1 MCSDTNKTKTVSCII
16 LADAFPYRKG
26 TCQAA
31 ALLPTA
37 KACGDI
43 DWFGGHSASDT
54 PDPIPNSAVKR
65 RRADGTAS
73 QDVGE

>member
-1 MCSDTNKTKTVSCII
+1 MCSDTNKSKTISCII
-16 LADAFPYRKG
+16 LTDALPYRKG
-26 TCQAA
+26 ACQAA

>member
-1 MCSDTNKTKTVSCII
+1 MERPCPAEVIDPKVS
-16 LADAFPYRKG
+16 AERQSRVARTGQARNGRSRPRAFCR
-26 TCQAA
+26 
-31 ALLPTA
+31 
-37 KACGDI
+37 
-43 DWFGGHSASDT
+43 FGGMSASET